1 MRNFLGMIKKR
12 KIALVVKKM
21 SFAEAEG
28 ADNLYWSKQSE
39 VYCLKALMDLRE
51 MVFGNI
57 KNQSIEKIVYKRS
70 IHEEAET

>member
-1 MRNFLGMIKKR
+1 MKNR
-12 KIALVVKKM
+12 KIECVVKKM
-21 SFAEAEG
+21 SFAEAEA

-57 KNQSIEKIVYKRS
+57 KNQSIEKVVYKRS
-70 IHEEAET
+70 LYEKAEA

>member
-1 MRNFLGMIKKR
+1 MKKR
-12 KIALVVKKM
+12 KIECVVKKV
-21 SFAEAEG
+21 SFSEAEE
-28 ADNLYWSKQSE
+28 ADDKYWSEKPAE
-39 VYCLKALMDLRE
+39 YCLKALMDLRE